1 MCMLSLEPAR
11 CHASSPLCLPHP
23 PQTPKSQT
31 KTEADQAEIKRLYG
45 QFGKWHGI
53 SSINNLAVLVATFA
67 YGWSLAGKLAL

>member
-1 MCMLSLEPAR
+1 LTLPLSLLITPALR
-11 CHASSPLCLPHP
+11 LPASSGP
-23 PQTPKSQT
+23 PSPVSLQT

-53 SSINNLAVLVATFA
+53 SSVNNLAVLVATFA